1 MAKQVVAFFSKE
13 QQAEEALGQL
23 TASGFDREEISVLTR
38 QDVADNQNNEGQRD
52 GMTTGG
58 VIGAAT
64 GLIMGLSAFA
74 APGVG
79 LLAAA
84 GPVASLLAGAAA
96 GGIIGSLADLGFSE
110 SDTQL
115 YIKELEKGS
124 VFLSVDTEQKEEAKE
139 ILQKAGAYRVD
150 LR

>member
-1 MAKQVVAFFSKE
+1 MSKQMVAFFETK
-13 QQAEEALGQL
+13 QQAEDALRRL
-23 TASGFDREEISVLTR
+23 TEIGVRNEDVSVLTR
-38 QDVADNQNNEGQRD
+38 QDVPQYEPVGNARD

-74 APGVG
+74 APGLG

-96 GGIIGSLADLGFSE
+96 GGIIGSLADMGFSDA
-110 SDTQL
+110 DTKS
-115 YIKELEKGS
+115 YMKEIERGS
-124 VFLSVDTEQKEEAKE
+124 VFMSLEAKDVE
-139 ILQKAGAYRVD
+139 KARQLLEAAGAYRIDVI
-150 LR
+150 

>member
-1 MAKQVVAFFSKE
+1 MGKQVVAFFSEE

-23 TASGFDREEISVLTR
+23 TASGFDREDISILSKR
-38 QDVADNQNNEGQRD
+38 DVGGVEAGKEQRD

-64 GLIMGLSAFA
+64 GLIMGLSVFA
-74 APGVG
+74 APGIG

-84 GPVASLLAGAAA
+84 GPAASLLAGAAA
-96 GGIIGSLADLGFSE
+96 GGIIGSLADMGFSE
-110 SDTQL
+110 GDTQL
-115 YIKELEKGS
+115 YVKELEKGA
-124 VFLSVDTEQKEEAKE
+124 VFLSVDTEQNEEAKE
-139 ILQKAGAYRVD
+139 ILQRAGAYRVD